1 MPGCWAERYGSRAPE
16 WRTEVSINESVSMK
30 IALFVHQPKCSIESG
45 NGILEALQPYHTFKI
60 FTKWRLDADFF
71 EDVDCIAFPGGI
83 GDSESWHYLTQHHTD
98 RIKQFV
104 HNGGKYLGICMGAYW
119 ADKHYFDLL
128 VDVQADQYITRPN
141 ADTRRPH
148 AKAQKVLWK
157 GQEEKMFFYD
167 GCAFHGSGID
177 ISDIYARYPNGD
189 PMAIIQGRLGLIG
202 CHPESTSSWYSEYYS
217 WMKPHYHGGKHHEL
231 LLDFVNDLSKR

>member
-1 MPGCWAERYGSRAPE
+1 MKAL
-16 WRTEVSINESVSMK
+16 SMK

-71 EDVDCIAFPGGI
+71 DDVDCVAFPGGI
-83 GDSESWHYLTQHHTD
+83 GDSESWHYLTQHHTN

-167 GCAFHGSGID
+167 GCAFHGPGLD
-177 ISDIYARYPNGD
+177 TSDIYARYPNGD
-189 PMAIIQGRLGLIG
+189 PMAIIQDRLGLIG
-202 CHPESTSSWYSEYYS
+202 CHPESTPSWYSEYYS
-217 WMKPHYHGGKHHEL
+217 WMKPHYHCGKHHEL